1 MLIIAETDR
10 RISAKL
16 PAAGNGKKK
25 LRKEISTNLSVYRRI
40 MKRTAEDGWKASR
53 RAEEVTT
60 GMMERMIK
68 SGRMTSQAHAA
79 KERCDQRCTQP

>member
-1 MLIIAETDR
+1 MQSCQQQGT
-10 RISAKL
+10 AKK
-16 PAAGNGKKK
+16 NCEKK
-25 LRKEISTNLSVYRRI
+25 LASNLSVYRRI